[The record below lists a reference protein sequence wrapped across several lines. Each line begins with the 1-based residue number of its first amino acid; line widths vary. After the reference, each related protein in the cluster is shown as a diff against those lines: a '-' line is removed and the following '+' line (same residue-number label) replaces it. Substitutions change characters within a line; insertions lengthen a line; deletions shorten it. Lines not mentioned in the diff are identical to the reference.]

1 MSLATTPSA
10 VTKVVRNVH
19 TTLSLL
25 TLLLSYPQH
34 WRKQDTSTQTPN
46 WTSKR
51 TYTSDLTPPHNRST
65 YRSTQT
71 PPPFT
76 AAPITIGTDI
86 TITGTTPPPPPKCQT
101 SEDIIQTNTANADH
115 HLQMHERRKLG
126 RTTKPATATTPPV
139 HGDKV
144 IGKLYT
150 KNMVLI
156 PITIDPFARLGPMS
170 MFQSFLTSTESRPQ

>member
-1 MSLATTPSA
+1 MYLATTPSA

-76 AAPITIGTDI
+76 AAPIQRSAQTSPSQEPHHPHPLNVKHLKTSSKQTLPMQTTIFKCMNDANLNAPPNQQQ
-86 TITGTTPPPPPKCQT
+86 PPPHLYMETK
-101 SEDIIQTNTANADH
+101 SSANY
-115 HLQMHERRKLG
+115 
-126 RTTKPATATTPPV
+126 TTKTWSSSQSR
-139 HGDKV
+139 
-144 IGKLYT
+144 
-150 KNMVLI
+150 LI
-156 PITIDPFARLGPMS
+156 PLPV
-170 MFQSFLTSTESRPQ
+170 